1 MNTST
6 IHFTHKLVCLHN
18 GEKRNYFTNQEHPS
32 SGHARKYKVRSR
44 QPSRGTTLLKLYQ
57 SSSRQGHGVVMAA
70 TRCLV
75 AVLALVATTHGFG
88 LEDTLA
94 VLKLG
99 REVIGDVF
107 EAWGV
112 FKERAPDTKQV
123 EFPLLHMRETEVIK
137 RLTQISQ
144 KVDHMGKELQFTV
157 DSTLG
162 AILTQ
167 LPSLV
172 RLELHLEDLSRSVIK
187 VDASY
192 RQMTRYVKEGYDN
205 ETGEWRLENF
215 TLENLAEQGVSH
227 DPDSVRGLLDRI
239 HVMLA
244 PHGSGFI
251 DRGLLIPLRNSMQ
264 VNPDGTKLISCRL
277 TVVLALPC
285 WSVAV

>member
-1 MNTST
+1 M
-6 IHFTHKLVCLHN
+6 V
-18 GEKRNYFTNQEHPS
+18 
-32 SGHARKYKVRSR
+32 
-44 QPSRGTTLLKLYQ
+44 
-57 SSSRQGHGVVMAA
+57 A

-75 AVLALVATTHGFG
+75 VVLALVATAHGFG

-112 FKERAPDTKQV
+112 FKETTSDTKQV
-123 EFPLLHMRETEVIK
+123 EFPLLRMREKKVIK

-144 KVDHMGKELQFTV
+144 KVDHMGKELQLTV

-172 RLELHLEDLSRSVIK
+172 RLELHLEELSRSVTK

-227 DPDSVRGLLDRI
+227 DPNSVRGLLDTI

-244 PHGSGFI
+244 PQGSGLI

-264 VNPDGTKLISCRL
+264 TDLHGANKVASQISRRLASNYSCPMASLVLTDSSQLTALKRYQTKL
-277 TVVLALPC
+277 
-285 WSVAV
+285 